1 MHKYGESKTTRI
13 IELWWQ
19 LYRTSFPV
27 CDLENFRPMDFCWHE
42 CTASSAPRRK
52 AYKGGGRLPSH
63 ILAPHQDRREWSDS
77 CNGCFTPEIEL
88 PVPITQKGRW
98 APQPICTVLKR
109 KKKLSRFR
117 RIQCRSLGRP
127 ANISVSI
134 PTDVFHRPPVVE
146 SDLILLEHWRNEFSG
161 GARVLVN
168 TKRIHKLQ
176 EQIRWTRISVNFYY

>member
-109 KKKLSRFR
+109 KKKIVTLSKDSMPISRSSCKYLSLYTDWCIPSPSSCGIWFNFIRTLTKRVFR
-117 RIQCRSLGRP
+117 RCK
-127 ANISVSI
+127 SVGK
-134 PTDVFHRPPVVE
+134 HQK
-146 SDLILLEHWRNEFSG
+146 
-161 GARVLVN
+161 N
-168 TKRIHKLQ
+168 T
-176 EQIRWTRISVNFYY
+176 